1 MMISEISRS
10 VKYARIGWH
19 YFWWNFH
26 VSLARFHDA
35 QIEIVVHNWKSKYPK

>member
-19 YFWWNFH
+19 YFWWNIH
-26 VSLARFHDA
+26 VSIARYHDA
-35 QIEIVVHNWKSKYPK
+35 QIEKRINGWKND